1 MILFVLCASVCGDND
16 FDPLSGIG
24 NDIKKFLGDS
34 KDQIVDKF
42 HDVTNNIKQELLDDV
57 EEVKKMI
64 PNDSLQLQPATSVF
78 WCLLVLL
85 FSTLV

>member
-1 MILFVLCASVCGDND
+1 MILFVLCASVSGDD
-16 FDPLSGIG
+16 FDLFGVG
-24 NDIKKFLGDS
+24 NDIKEFFGDS

-42 HDVTNNIKQELLDDV
+42 NDLTNNIKQELLDDV

-64 PNDSLQLQPATSVF
+64 PNDSLQLQPATLMF